1 MKSLFLEIYIMRT
14 LLRFSCL
21 IGGICLKKITDALS
35 MGNSKM
41 IPSTFS
47 SNHPIPQNRHPN
59 ELAHYRHNVLLE
71 VFPAKVS
78 VSQ

>member
-1 MKSLFLEIYIMRT
+1 
-14 LLRFSCL
+14 
-21 IGGICLKKITDALS
+21 

-71 VFPAKVS
+71 GFSCKGVS
-78 VSQ
+78 ESVTLVVPFDF